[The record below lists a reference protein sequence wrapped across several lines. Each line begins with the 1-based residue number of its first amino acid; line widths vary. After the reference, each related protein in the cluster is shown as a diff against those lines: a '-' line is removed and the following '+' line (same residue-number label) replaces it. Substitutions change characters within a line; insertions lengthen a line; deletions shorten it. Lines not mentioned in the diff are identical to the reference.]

1 MMHLVAFGSR
11 GGCGNLQMSKGARKG
26 KAEEESSKE
35 LHSRGSWRAGKKRCG
50 AQRLKEITE

>member
-1 MMHLVAFGSR
+1 MAFGSR